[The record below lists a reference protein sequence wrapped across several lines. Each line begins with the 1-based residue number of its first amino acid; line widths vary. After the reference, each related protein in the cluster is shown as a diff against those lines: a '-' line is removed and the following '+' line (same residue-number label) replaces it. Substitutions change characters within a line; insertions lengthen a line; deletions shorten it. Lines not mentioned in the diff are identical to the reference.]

1 MAAANEHTLPQLPY
15 AYNALEPAI
24 SAQIME
30 IHHSKHHQAY
40 VNGLN
45 AAEKAYAQAAQSAD
59 VRKQIELQSAI
70 KFNGGG
76 HLNHSL
82 FWKNLAP
89 QKEGGGELKDGPLKQ
104 AIEKDFG
111 GLDKLKEHFN
121 KTTAAIQG
129 SGWGWVGYNSFNQR
143 LEVVTAKDQDPLTS
157 HYPIIGVDVWEH
169 AYYLQYQNL
178 RPKYL
183 EAIWSVVNF
192 QEAEKRFQEAQKKA
206 QL

>member
-1 MAAANEHTLPQLPY
+1 MASANEHTLPQLPY
-15 AYNALEPAI
+15 GYNALEPAI

-45 AAEKAYAQAAQSAD
+45 AAEKAYSQAASSAD

-76 HLNHSL
+76 HINHSL

-89 QKEGGGELKDGPLKQ
+89 TSEGGGKLQDGALKQ
-104 AIEKDFG
+104 AIDKDFG

-129 SGWGWVGYNSFNQR
+129 SGWGWVGYNPLNQR
-143 LEVVTAKDQDPLTS
+143 LEVVTAKDQDPLTT
-157 HYPIIGVDVWEH
+157 HHPIIGVDVWEH

-183 EAIWSVVNF
+183 EAIWSVINF

>member
-1 MAAANEHTLPQLPY
+1 MSDHTLPQLPY
-15 AYNALEPAI
+15 AYGALEPAI

-30 IHHSKHHQAY
+30 IHHSKHHQTY
-40 VNGLN
+40 VTNLN
-45 AAEKAYAQAAQSAD
+45 AAEKAYASAAQAND
-59 VRKQIELQSAI
+59 VRKQIEIQSAI

-89 QKEGGGELKDGPLKQ
+89 AKEGGGELKDGPLKQ
-104 AIEKDFG
+104 AIERDFG
-111 GLDKLKEHFN
+111 SLDKLKESFN
-121 KTTAAIQG
+121 KQTAAVQG
-129 SGWGWVGYNSFNQR
+129 SGWGWLGYSATTQK
-143 LEVVTAKDQDPLTS
+143 LEIVTTKDQDPLIT
-157 HYPIIGVDVWEH
+157 HTPLIGVDVWEH

-183 EAIWSVVNF
+183 EAIWSVINF
-192 QEAEKRFQEAQKKA
+192 SEAEKRLTEAQKKA